1 MKSRE
6 KARVLLIA
14 AAFVLVAGGVC
25 ARSEEDFGKTLSPY
39 FLVKSDDPE
48 SDPLP
53 LKSTSVRVD
62 ISGVIAD
69 VVVTQVYRNE
79 GKRPLEA
86 IYVFPASTRAAV
98 YGMRMTIGERTITAE
113 IRERRAARRLYEQAR
128 NAGKSASL
136 LEQKRPNVFQ
146 MRVANI
152 LPSDTVRVELSYT
165 ELLVPTGG
173 VYEFVYPTV
182 VGPRYSNVPAAGVSP
197 GERWIENPYLHQG
210 EPPPY
215 TFDITVNLAAGL
227 PIRDVTC
234 SSHKVDIEYRDPG
247 LATIELDGSERYG
260 GNRDFLLK
268 YRLAGRRIQTGLLL
282 FEGEEENFFLLMVQ
296 PPKRVSPVEIPPREY
311 IFIVDVSGSMH
322 GFPLDISKKLLK
334 GLIGSLRPAD
344 RFNVLLFAGGSSV
357 LSERSVAATPE
368 NIRRAVDLIERQRGG
383 GGTELLPA
391 LKRALSLPGT
401 EGYSRNVVIATDG
414 YVTVEEEAFDLIRKS
429 LGRANMF
436 AFGIGS
442 SVNRH
447 IIEGMAR
454 VGMGEPFVVTRPEE
468 APVKAERFRRLIR
481 SPVLTNIK
489 LDFDGFRV
497 YDVEPPGVPDV
508 LADRPVIVF
517 GKWRGSPRGCIRLEG
532 LSGGGTFREE
542 IDVAES
548 LPLKTNS
555 ALRYL
560 WARYRIGLLADYN
573 RLRREDER
581 VEEVT
586 GLGLAYNLLTAYTS
600 FVAIDSRVRLED
612 GKAVT
617 IKQPLPL
624 PRGVSDYAV
633 AGEGF
638 GARQACAAVA
648 PAALKR
654 GWAGADKKGIKE
666 DGHEAKRDRVVSEPS
681 SGPARS
687 GSVAVELKEIMVTRG
702 LREETVRRLIREQMA
717 AISKCYWKRSQCRSQ
732 PKGEI
737 ALTLLIDSGGRVT
750 RVRIGR
756 REMIG
761 KDLRKCLVE
770 SLKGIRFPVLQNR
783 ETGMIRLVFLVR

>member
-79 GKRPLEA
+79 GERPLEA

-165 ELLVPTGG
+165 ELLVSTGG

-215 TFDITVNLAAGL
+215 TFGITVNLAAGL

-334 GLIGSLRPAD
+334 DLIGSLRPAD

-401 EGYSRNVVIATDG
+401 EGHSRNVVIATDG
-414 YVTVEEEAFDLIRKS
+414 YVTVE
-429 LGRANMF
+429 
-436 AFGIGS
+436 
-442 SVNRH
+442 
-447 IIEGMAR
+447 
-454 VGMGEPFVVTRPEE
+454 
-468 APVKAERFRRLIR
+468 
-481 SPVLTNIK
+481 
-489 LDFDGFRV
+489 
-497 YDVEPPGVPDV
+497 
-508 LADRPVIVF
+508 
-517 GKWRGSPRGCIRLEG
+517 
-532 LSGGGTFREE
+532 
-542 IDVAES
+542 
-548 LPLKTNS
+548 
-555 ALRYL
+555 
-560 WARYRIGLLADYN
+560 
-573 RLRREDER
+573 
-581 VEEVT
+581 
-586 GLGLAYNLLTAYTS
+586 
-600 FVAIDSRVRLED
+600 
-612 GKAVT
+612 
-617 IKQPLPL
+617 
-624 PRGVSDYAV
+624 
-633 AGEGF
+633 
-638 GARQACAAVA
+638 
-648 PAALKR
+648 
-654 GWAGADKKGIKE
+654 
-666 DGHEAKRDRVVSEPS
+666 
-681 SGPARS
+681 
-687 GSVAVELKEIMVTRG
+687 
-702 LREETVRRLIREQMA
+702 
-717 AISKCYWKRSQCRSQ
+717 
-732 PKGEI
+732 
-737 ALTLLIDSGGRVT
+737 
-750 RVRIGR
+750 
-756 REMIG
+756 
-761 KDLRKCLVE
+761 
-770 SLKGIRFPVLQNR
+770 
-783 ETGMIRLVFLVR
+783 